1 MAGFL
6 LEKVHLRE
14 VLLQYFHMKETSV
27 KSLRILV
34 DIYGEDRETNTDTVI
49 ELDLYK
55 KTDLFRD
62 FVVN

>member
-1 MAGFL
+1 
-6 LEKVHLRE
+6 
-14 VLLQYFHMKETSV
+14 MKETSV

-62 FVVN
+62 FVVNWSDSLYFSNSIYI